1 MVLLAF
7 LIDTSASMNQRTCL
21 GTSYL
26 DLAKGAVESFIK
38 VSTQKKL
45 FQVVDKSFK
54 FVGFSF
60 SAV

>member
-38 VSTQKKL
+38 VRIDAKTIRTKSWILKL
-45 FQVVDKSFK
+45 
-54 FVGFSF
+54 GF
-60 SAV
+60 